1 MIEVYEIYDS
11 VKWETYNCL
20 NIIFRKEL
28 INESL
33 FGKKKK
39 TVGGIGRVK
48 V

>member
-33 FGKKKK
+33 FGKKK
-39 TVGGIGRVK
+39 TVDRIGRVK